1 MMMDVCV
8 FRFCDVTAA
17 ERLRS
22 GWTRGGIHT
31 NRASG
36 YAGRDTDRYTHT
48 HTHQHPHTHTTTQTP
63 HNTHTHTH
71 THAHYTHEAPV
82 FTLYTQTQ
90 RSVRAHTHA
99 NMQTH
104 VHSPTDCTELYEDAP
119 PPPLVASLTTHVPP
133 ALSTPL

>member
-1 MMMDVCV
+1 MMDVCV

-48 HTHQHPHTHTTTQTP
+48 HTHTRTHTYTHTYTTP
-63 HNTHTHTH
+63 HMHLSHPYVGLVMAHKACTHTNTHTHIHTYTH
-71 THAHYTHEAPV
+71 TY
-82 FTLYTQTQ
+82 
-90 RSVRAHTHA
+90 
-99 NMQTH
+99 
-104 VHSPTDCTELYEDAP
+104 
-119 PPPLVASLTTHVPP
+119 TTHHMH
-133 ALSTPL
+133 L